1 MLQAKLSQ
9 LPKEL
14 IIKIL
19 LKVKKEKVYKVKI
32 RNGYKKKSF
41 YVKAQSR
48 DTAIRKMRNN
58 KEIKLTIL
66 EMFQYESDHSDICL
80 YINED
85 TGKILRGNYRSVPR
99 VTGWQFLR
107 NFDGTLL
114 ESHFDELFDDYIE
127 DEDQN
132 NISIEEIIIF

>member
-19 LKVKKEKVYKVKI
+19 LKVKEEKVYKEKI
-32 RNGYKKKSF
+32 KNGYKKESF

-66 EMFQYESDHSDICL
+66 EMFQYESNHSDICL
-80 YINED
+80 YINE
-85 TGKILRGNYRSVPR
+85 
-99 VTGWQFLR
+99 
-107 NFDGTLL
+107 DGTLL

-127 DEDQN
+127 DEYQN